1 MYGNATANTLFNTAS
16 GTANVAPPWDDT
28 NTKEGDTLYQRIRQR
43 VNLSTP
49 TSSLLL
55 VCPSAGCAPGMGSY
69 SWASGS
75 APYDSVRNWIQAGA
89 PPGN

>member
-1 MYGNATANTLFNTAS
+1 
-16 GTANVAPPWDDT
+16 
-28 NTKEGDTLYQRIRQR
+28 
-43 VNLSTP
+43 
-49 TSSLLL
+49 